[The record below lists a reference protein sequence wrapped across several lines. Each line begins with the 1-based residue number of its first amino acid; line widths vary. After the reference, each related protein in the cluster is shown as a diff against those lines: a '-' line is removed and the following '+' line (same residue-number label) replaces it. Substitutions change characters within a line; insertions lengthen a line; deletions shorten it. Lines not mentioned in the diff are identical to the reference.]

1 MILDLGKVG
10 KPKAVVHIYSV
21 EYISWKIS
29 QILQESY
36 FKNDPIIADF
46 LRESCETFQDNHET
60 LENNIYSNLGQGGST
75 TDHIFICNFFQVNY

>member
-10 KPKAVVHIYSV
+10 KPKAVVHIYSA

-29 QILQESY
+29 QILLESY

-46 LRESCETFQDNHET
+46 LRESCETFQDNHVREH
-60 LENNIYSNLGQGGST
+60 LRKQYLFQFGSGRFN
-75 TDHIFICNFFQVNY
+75 HGPHFYLQLFSG